1 MVGGKMEDIKDIQL
15 QILGQTIANLHMEIA
30 ELRATVIVQN
40 NALQEFRRGEESDN
54 GEHQDSTTDRTDNN
68 C

>member
-1 MVGGKMEDIKDIQL
+1 MQDIKDIQL

-54 GEHQDSTTDRTDNN
+54 GEHQDSATDE
-68 C
+68 